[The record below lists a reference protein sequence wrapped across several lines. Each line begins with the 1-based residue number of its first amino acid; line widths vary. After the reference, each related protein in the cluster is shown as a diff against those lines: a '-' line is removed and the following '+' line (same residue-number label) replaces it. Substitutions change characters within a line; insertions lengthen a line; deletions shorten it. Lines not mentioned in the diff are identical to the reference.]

1 MSSQV
6 LIGILIAALGLLLL
20 ARTTGLYDTGPLVRY
35 VPSVFV
41 LIGLYAIV
49 SSRFR
54 NLSGPL
60 VLILFAGAV
69 QLVVLDVI
77 SGSDVLSL
85 WPILLIVA
93 GLSILAG
100 QFRPVTRTVSASRI
114 DAFALLGGNEQRA
127 TTETFSGG
135 SLTALFGGVELD
147 LRDAAIDDPPARINV
162 TALFGGIDIAVPRE
176 WNVTVDIL
184 PVLGGV
190 EDDRPRRD
198 ASEGHEEVDLVI
210 TGFVAF
216 GGVSVTG

>member
-6 LIGILIAALGLLLL
+6 FIGILIAALGLLLL

-41 LIGLYAIV
+41 LVGLYAIV

-60 VLILFAGAV
+60 VLVLFAGAV

-100 QFRPVTRTVSASRI
+100 QLRPVTRTVSASQL

-147 LRDAAIDDPPARINV
+147 LRDTAVDDPPARINA

-176 WNVTVDIL
+176 WNVKVDIL
-184 PVLGGV
+184 PVLGGA

-198 ASEGHEEVDLVI
+198 PSESHEEIDLVV

-216 GGVSVTG
+216 GGITIT